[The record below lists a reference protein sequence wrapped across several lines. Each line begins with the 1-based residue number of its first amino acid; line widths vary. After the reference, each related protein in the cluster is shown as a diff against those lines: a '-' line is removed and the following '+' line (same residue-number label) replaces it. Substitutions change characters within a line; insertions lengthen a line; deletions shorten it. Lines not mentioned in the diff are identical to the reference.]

1 MSMDFS
7 TKQVYYKK
15 IISYINENDIPSLDK
30 LFLSI
35 DGDEEKPYLLEF
47 AMREAISRRKYD
59 ILEHLIEIGGN
70 VNARVYFGTT
80 PLAYFAKR
88 NNFEMVKKMIIN
100 YGADVNGISVW
111 GNSALMFAVWNE
123 NIDMINFLIERGIN
137 VNLANK
143 RKLTPLMAATIK
155 ENISIVKI
163 LLNNGA
169 DINMTDIGNYN
180 ALRYAIERNN
190 ETLIAILKE
199 HGSEVI
205 ERKSIFSNKTKF

>member
-1 MSMDFS
+1 MDFS
-7 TKQVYYKK
+7 INQVYYKK
-15 IISYINENDIPSLDK
+15 IISYINENDILSLDK
-30 LFLSI
+30 LLLSI
-35 DGDEEKPYLLEF
+35 DVDEEKPYFLLEF

-123 NIDMINFLIERGIN
+123 NIDMINFLIEKGIN

-169 DINMTDIGNYN
+169 DVNMTDIGNYN

-199 HGSEVI
+199 HDSDVV
-205 ERKSIFSNKTKF
+205 ERKGIFKTKINFE